1 MKLGL
6 LLGAFFLATCFLAL
20 WLFANWIEWSMADFV
35 CQKGYWECR
44 EALVWPIALRVGLSI
59 LAWGLLGLAVA
70 WQWKRS

>member
-6 LLGAFFLATCFLAL
+6 LLGVFLLATCFLAI

-44 EALVWPIALRVGLSI
+44 EGLMVPMALRVGLSI
-59 LAWGLLGLAVA
+59 LAWAVLGYFVA
-70 WQWKRS
+70 RQWKKS

>member
-6 LLGAFFLATCFLAL
+6 LLGAFLLATCFLAI

-44 EALVWPIALRVGLSI
+44 EALVWPMALRVGLSV
-59 LAWGLLGLAVA
+59 LAWVLLGFVVA
-70 WQWKRS
+70 WQWKKR